1 VSEAELDE
9 MTKAELLAYARE
21 QGVSPANN
29 DMTKDELR
37 AAIDGAA
44 AGEPDDQAADEAD
57 DDAEVGELVT
67 TTMTHDY
74 LGVPLV
80 NATPGTSNATD
91 RLGRNVVT
99 GNKDFMGRS
108 LLA

>member
-1 VSEAELDE
+1 

-37 AAIDGAA
+37 AAIDDA
-44 AGEPDDQAADEAD
+44 AGAEPDEQAEAD

>member
-1 VSEAELDE
+1 MSEAELDE

-37 AAIDGAA
+37 AAIDDAT
-44 AGEPDDQAADEAD
+44 GEPDDQAEMDDEP
-57 DDAEVGELVT
+57 EVGELVT

>member
-1 VSEAELDE
+1 MSEEELDE

-37 AAIDGAA
+37 AAIDDATA
-44 AGEPDDQAADEAD
+44 VEPDDQAETDDEP
-57 DDAEVGELVT
+57 EVGELVT

>member
-1 VSEAELDE
+1 MSEEELDE

-37 AAIDGAA
+37 AAIDDAA
-44 AGEPDDQAADEAD
+44 AGEPDDQAETDDEP
-57 DDAEVGELVT
+57 EVGELVT

>member
-1 VSEAELDE
+1 MSEEELDE

-37 AAIDGAA
+37 AAIDDAA
-44 AGEPDDQAADEAD
+44 AGEFDDQAEAD
-57 DDAEVGELVT
+57 DEAEVGELVT

>member
-1 VSEAELDE
+1 MSEEELDE

-37 AAIDGAA
+37 AAIDDATA
-44 AGEPDDQAADEAD
+44 VEPDDQAETDDEP
-57 DDAEVGELVT
+57 EVGELVT

-99 GNKDFMGRS
+99 GNKDYLGRL

>member
-1 VSEAELDE
+1 MSEAELDE

-37 AAIDGAA
+37 AAIDDAA
-44 AGEPDDQAADEAD
+44 SGEPDDQAETDDEP
-57 DDAEVGELVT
+57 EVGELVT

-91 RLGRNVVT
+91 RLGRNVMT

>member
-1 VSEAELDE
+1 MSEAELDE

-37 AAIDGAA
+37 AAIDDATGA
-44 AGEPDDQAADEAD
+44 EPDEQAEAD
-57 DDAEVGELVT
+57 DDAEVEELVT
-67 TTMTHDY
+67 TTMTKDY

>member
-1 VSEAELDE
+1 MSEAELDE

-37 AAIDGAA
+37 AAIDDATA
-44 AGEPDDQAADEAD
+44 VEPDDQAETDDEP
-57 DDAEVGELVT
+57 EVGELVT

-99 GNKDFMGRS
+99 GNKDYLGRL

>member
-1 VSEAELDE
+1 MSEAELDE

-37 AAIDGAA
+37 AAIDDATA
-44 AGEPDDQAADEAD
+44 VEPDDQAETDDEP
-57 DDAEVGELVT
+57 EVGELVT

>member
-37 AAIDGAA
+37 AAIDDATA
-44 AGEPDDQAADEAD
+44 VEPDDQAETDDEP
-57 DDAEVGELVT
+57 EVGELVT

>member
-1 VSEAELDE
+1 

-37 AAIDGAA
+37 AAIDDA
-44 AGEPDDQAADEAD
+44 DDQAEPNEQAEAD
-57 DDAEVGELVT
+57 DEPEVGELVT
-67 TTMTHDY
+67 TTMTKDY

>member
-37 AAIDGAA
+37 AAIDDAA
-44 AGEPDDQAADEAD
+44 SGEPDDQAETDDEP
-57 DDAEVGELVT
+57 EVGELVT